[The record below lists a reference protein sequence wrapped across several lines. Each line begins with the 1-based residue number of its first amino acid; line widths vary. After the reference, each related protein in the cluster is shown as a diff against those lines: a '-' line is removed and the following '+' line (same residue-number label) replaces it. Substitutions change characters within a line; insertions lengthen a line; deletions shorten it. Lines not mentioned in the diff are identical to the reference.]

1 MNDVWHVVIDQEP
14 FKKDLRRLGISPS
27 LQQEIQHCAGIIDGP
42 PYPILFALNLDA
54 DFIQKPPGTPVGFPV
69 AQFLGEEGRELGI
82 PLAQRL
88 TTDLNPT
95 LLESFLNI
103 TLVKGEAV
111 VEPESVLDDAQR
123 KAVAQ
128 GLAVSHGDQP
138 LAFNLPEPPE

>member
-1 MNDVWHVVIDQEP
+1 M
-14 FKKDLRRLGISPS
+14 
-27 LQQEIQHCAGIIDGP
+27 
-42 PYPILFALNLDA
+42 
-54 DFIQKPPGTPVGFPV
+54 

-103 TLVKGEAV
+103 TLAKGEAV

-123 KAVAQ
+123 KAVAL

-138 LAFNLPEPPE
+138 LALNLPEPPGVIWILRSQQSLKAPLASRQVVPHRRGP